1 MYQSKYTNNG
11 NRKIG
16 INFNNV
22 TLSEKPNIN
31 TNGYIFFIFYD
42 YLLLHDY
49 RQIAIS
55 TYMQNKITLKA
66 FTSIK
71 NAKTINFKTR

>member
-1 MYQSKYTNNG
+1 MA
-11 NRKIG
+11 I
-16 INFNNV
+16 
-22 TLSEKPNIN
+22 
-31 TNGYIFFIFYD
+31 IFFIFYD